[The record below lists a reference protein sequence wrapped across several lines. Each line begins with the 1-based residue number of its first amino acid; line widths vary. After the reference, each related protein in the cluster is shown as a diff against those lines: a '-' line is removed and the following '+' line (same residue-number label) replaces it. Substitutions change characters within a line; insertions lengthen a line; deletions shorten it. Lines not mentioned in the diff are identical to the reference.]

1 MMVVVVVMMMVNVA
15 KRLECG
21 WEGVINC
28 TSKPETVRTWRS
40 SSDDDFAD
48 GPDAFGLE
56 SIMRAILYL
65 LHIHSHLFDL
75 TFIVVTG
82 VTTVAL
88 KMIDSRSKAY

>member
-1 MMVVVVVMMMVNVA
+1 MA

-48 GPDAFGLE
+48 DPDGFGLE

-65 LHIHSHLFDL
+65 LHIYSHLFDL

-82 VTTVAL
+82 VSVAL
-88 KMIDSRSKAY
+88 KMIGSQSKAY